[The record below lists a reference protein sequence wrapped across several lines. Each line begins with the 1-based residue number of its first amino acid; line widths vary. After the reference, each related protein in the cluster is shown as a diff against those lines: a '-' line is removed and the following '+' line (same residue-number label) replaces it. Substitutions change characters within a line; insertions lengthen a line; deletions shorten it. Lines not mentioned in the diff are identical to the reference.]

1 MKIEERWME
10 KWNDII
16 NNLDNI
22 DTVKNVHLGG
32 KTVMNNAEWMIK
44 NGHKF
49 IDLDAKYLGLGR
61 GCEIMLNGKT
71 LERVPIANMVSAIFC
86 WLDAE
91 HKEPILD
98 DAEREYLSAVI
109 KPFRDKVEYITKKTL
124 AYKEYI
130 YIHIY
135 ADNIMLPRFKKGTM
149 YKGMKPNK
157 EYSLEEL
164 GL

>member
-1 MKIEERWME
+1 
-10 KWNDII
+10 
-16 NNLDNI
+16 
-22 DTVKNVHLGG
+22 
-32 KTVMNNAEWMIK
+32 MNNAEWMIK

-49 IDLDAKYLGLGR
+49 SDLDAKYLGLGR

-109 KPFRDKVEYITKKTL
+109 KPFRDKVEYIMKVKSF
-124 AYKEYI
+124 AVDKAKCYI
-130 YIHIY
+130 FI
-135 ADNIMLPRFKKGTM
+135 RFNDGSGDMNFPVFSKSDM
-149 YKGMKPNK
+149 YKGMKTYR
-157 EYSLEEL
+157 EYTLEEL

>member
-1 MKIEERWME
+1 
-10 KWNDII
+10 
-16 NNLDNI
+16 
-22 DTVKNVHLGG
+22 
-32 KTVMNNAEWMIK
+32 MNNAEWMIK

-49 IDLDAKYLGLGR
+49 SDLDAKYLGLGR

-71 LERVPIANMVSAIFC
+71 LGRVPIANMVSAIFC

-124 AYKEYI
+124 VYGEYI
-130 YIHIY
+130 YIHIRGQLY
-135 ADNIMLPRFKKGTM
+135 ADDTMLPRFKKGTM
-149 YKGMKPNK
+149 YKGMKTNR